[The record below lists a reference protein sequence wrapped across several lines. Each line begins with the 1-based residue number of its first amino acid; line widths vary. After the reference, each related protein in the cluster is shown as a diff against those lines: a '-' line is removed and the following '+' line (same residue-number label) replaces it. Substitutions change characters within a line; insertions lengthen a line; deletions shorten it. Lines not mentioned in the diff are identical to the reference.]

1 MLRRSN
7 VEVPRARELP
17 SARFLAARARISAR
31 PPNSVKHGIRTKLE
45 SRAESMTCP
54 DAFSPGPALAAF
66 DRQIGTGW
74 PKCQKMWSERSW
86 NLLCNE
92 RLIPKNF
99 ASNGIPTP
107 RVWYDRPAALRG
119 CPIDG
124 PYQGYV
130 VIGRPRRAAPTSVAR
145 EQRAMSRKENLV
157 EIAVMAPIPRPLTYR
172 VPPRL
177 EVRAGQRVFVP
188 LGRRRA
194 QGIVLEPV
202 VKMAAGVEAKDILE
216 IVDPEPLL
224 SPELLTLGLWIA
236 EYYVA
241 PPGEVFRTMLPL
253 LQETRRAERLEITA
267 LGRTRLEYLI
277 ERLCDAAT
285 AGTAMPRGTG
295 VPPVGDSS
303 PAREDAAPAGE
314 ESPPSIEGIASAGDA
329 GTADSLDRERQF
341 LEALAKRALAMHIA
355 RKQYGADVVERAQH
369 EGWAELHN
377 VEEKRARRTVLSVRL
392 SGPLPEHLPKLSKG
406 ARRILD
412 ALAAPATQPG
422 SQLRDHRPLLKSAK
436 GSITQLRQLEMAGL
450 VSIEDRSA
458 FGPPVTPDAEAE
470 DEFGT
475 PIDGSRFELT
485 AEQAA
490 AFGDLAER
498 LDARRFST
506 ALVYGVTGSGKT
518 ELYLRLISRALE
530 QSRAALM
537 LVPEIALTPA
547 VRALFISR
555 FGSEVAVLH
564 SALARGERHQA
575 WWRAAHGEARVVLGT
590 RSAIFAPVANLGLV
604 IVDEEHDASYKQD
617 ETPRYHGR
625 DVAVVRARLAG
636 ALCVLGSATPSLE
649 SYWNAERGKY
659 ALAKLAGR
667 VAGRPLATVEVV
679 DMRAEFRQ
687 TFSKIPVSR
696 RLQAEIETQLARR
709 EQTII
714 LLNRRGYSWYLLCRS
729 CGQSPECVN
738 CSISLTYHRAEHR
751 LICHYCGYSIPV
763 PSRCPACQSEFIYYV
778 GEGTEKIEDKFRE
791 LFPTARVERLDRDV
805 ARRPGH
811 FERVLGRF
819 RRGEIDILIGTQLVS
834 KGHDFPGV
842 TLVGVVSADQG
853 LRLPDFRAAE
863 RTFQLLT
870 QVAGRSGRGATP
882 GRVLVQTF
890 YPEHYAIRLA
900 ADQNYEGFFVKEMR
914 FRRMMRY
921 PPVTALARVVAQ
933 HSKLEKAVEAARHI
947 ERYFKRAVPGAG
959 EDDIEP
965 APSSEPAPRLGP
977 FRFAV
982 LGPGPAPLARIQGR
996 HRIQFLIK
1004 AASRTELNRLL
1015 GGLALHLEAERV
1027 PPPSVLIDM
1036 DPVSVM

>member
-1 MLRRSN
+1 M
-7 VEVPRARELP
+7 PH
-17 SARFLAARARISAR
+17 
-31 PPNSVKHGIRTKLE
+31 KK
-45 SRAESMTCP
+45 
-54 DAFSPGPALAAF
+54 D
-66 DRQIGTGW
+66 
-74 PKCQKMWSERSW
+74 
-86 NLLCNE
+86 
-92 RLIPKNF
+92 
-99 ASNGIPTP
+99 
-107 RVWYDRPAALRG
+107 
-119 CPIDG
+119 
-124 PYQGYV
+124 
-130 VIGRPRRAAPTSVAR
+130 
-145 EQRAMSRKENLV
+145 NLV
-157 EIAVMAPIPRPLTYR
+157 EVAVMAPIPRALTYR

-177 EVRAGQRVFVP
+177 ELRAGQRVFVP

-202 VKMAAGVEAKDILE
+202 ASMAAGVEARDVLDV
-216 IVDPEPLL
+216 VDPEPLL
-224 SPELLTLGLWIA
+224 APELLTLGLWIA

-241 PPGEVFRTMLPL
+241 PPGEVFRGMLPL
-253 LQETRRAERLEITA
+253 LQETRRAERLEITPA
-267 LGRTRLEYLI
+267 GRTRLEYLV
-277 ERLCDAAT
+277 ERLCDAALARAEASGSPGSAAIMA
-285 AGTAMPRGTG
+285 AGKSGA
-295 VPPVGDSS
+295 PPAEPGAGASDSNS
-303 PAREDAAPAGE
+303 
-314 ESPPSIEGIASAGDA
+314 DA
-329 GTADSLDRERQF
+329 GGAEGGQDARAPSPENALDRERQF
-341 LEALAKRALAMHIA
+341 LEALVKRPVSISIA
-355 RKQYGADVVERAQH
+355 RKHYGADVVERAQQ

-377 VEEKRARRTVLSVRL
+377 VEEKRARRTVLAVRL
-392 SGPLPEHLPKLSKG
+392 AGPLPEHLPRLSKG

-412 ALAAPATQPG
+412 ALAAPAARPEDAG
-422 SQLRDHRPLLKSAK
+422 AEVRDHRPLLKSAR
-436 GSITQLRQLEMAGL
+436 GSIANLRQLEIAGL

-458 FGPPVTPDAEAE
+458 FGPPVATGSEAE
-470 DEFGT
+470 DEFGV
-475 PIDGSRFELT
+475 PVDGSRFELT
-485 AEQAA
+485 VAQAA
-490 AFGDLAER
+490 AFADLSQR
-498 LDARRFST
+498 LDARKFST
-506 ALVYGVTGSGKT
+506 TLLYGVTGSGKT
-518 ELYLRLISRALE
+518 ELYLRLIARALE
-530 QSRAALM
+530 QNRTALM
-537 LVPEIALTPA
+537 LVPEISLTPA

-555 FGSEVAVLH
+555 FGKDVAVLH
-564 SALARGERHQA
+564 SGLARGERHQS
-575 WWRAAHGEARVVLGT
+575 WWRAARGEARVVLGT
-590 RSAIFAPVANLGLV
+590 RSAVFAPVANLGLV

-636 ALCVLGSATPSLE
+636 GLCVLGSATPSLE
-649 SYWNAERGKY
+649 SYGNVERGKY

-696 RLQAEIETQLARR
+696 RLQAEIEAQLARR

-751 LICHYCGYSIPV
+751 LVCHYCGYSIPV
-763 PSRCPACQSEFIYYV
+763 PSRCPSCQSEYIYYV

-811 FERVLGRF
+811 FEKVLGRF

-870 QVAGRSGRGATP
+870 QVAGRSGRGAIP

-900 ADQNYEGFFVKEMR
+900 AEQNYEGFFAKEMR
-914 FRRMMRY
+914 FRRMTRY
-921 PPVTALARVVAQ
+921 PPVTALARIVAQ
-933 HSKLEKAVEAARHI
+933 HPKLEKTVEAARHI
-947 ERYFKRAVPGAG
+947 ERYLQRAVEAAGDQGPGAG
-959 EDDIEP
+959 GQGSGEEADTGSARSGER
-965 APSSEPAPRLGP
+965 ASRLGP
-977 FRFAV
+977 FRFAI
-982 LGPGPAPLARIQGR
+982 LGPGPAPIARIQGR

-1015 GGLALHLEAERV
+1015 GGLALHLEAERI

>member
-1 MLRRSN
+1 M
-7 VEVPRARELP
+7 PR
-17 SARFLAARARISAR
+17 
-31 PPNSVKHGIRTKLE
+31 NK
-45 SRAESMTCP
+45 
-54 DAFSPGPALAAF
+54 D
-66 DRQIGTGW
+66 
-74 PKCQKMWSERSW
+74 
-86 NLLCNE
+86 
-92 RLIPKNF
+92 
-99 ASNGIPTP
+99 
-107 RVWYDRPAALRG
+107 
-119 CPIDG
+119 
-124 PYQGYV
+124 
-130 VIGRPRRAAPTSVAR
+130 
-145 EQRAMSRKENLV
+145 NLV
-157 EIAVMAPIPRPLTYR
+157 EVAVMAPIPRPLTYR

-202 VKMAAGVEAKDILE
+202 AKMAAGIEAKDVLDVI
-216 IVDPEPLL
+216 DPEPLL
-224 SPELLTLGLWIA
+224 SPELLALGLWIA

-241 PPGEVFRTMLPL
+241 PPGEVFRGMLPL
-253 LQETRRAERLEITA
+253 LQETRRAERLEVTQ
-267 LGRTRLEYLI
+267 LGRTRLEYLV
-277 ERLCDAAT
+277 ERLCDATLAR
-285 AGTAMPRGTG
+285 AEAPGTPA
-295 VPPVGDSS
+295 DESS
-303 PAREDAAPAGE
+303 
-314 ESPPSIEGIASAGDA
+314 
-329 GTADSLDRERQF
+329 ADSAEALDRERQF
-341 LEALAKRALAMHIA
+341 LEALVKGPLAIPVAQKH
-355 RKQYGADVVERAQH
+355 YGADVVERAQQ
-369 EGWAELHN
+369 ERWAELHN

-392 SGPLPEHLPKLSKG
+392 AGPLPEHLPKLSRG

-412 ALAAPATQPG
+412 ALAAPAAKPESPAG
-422 SQLRDHRPLLKSAK
+422 SDARDHRPLLKSAK
-436 GSITQLRQLEMAGL
+436 GSIANLRQLEIAGL

-458 FGPPVTPDAEAE
+458 FGPPAAPDADAE
-470 DEFGT
+470 SEFGA
-475 PIDGSRFELT
+475 PVDSSRFELT
-485 AEQAA
+485 AAQAT
-490 AFGDLAER
+490 AFSDLSAR
-498 LDARRFST
+498 LDARKFST
-506 ALVYGVTGSGKT
+506 TLLYGVTGSGKT
-518 ELYLRLISRALE
+518 ELYLRLITRALE
-530 QSRAALM
+530 QNRAALM
-537 LVPEIALTPA
+537 LVPEISLTPA

-555 FGSEVAVLH
+555 FGKDVAVLH
-564 SALARGERHQA
+564 SGLARGERHQA
-575 WWRAAHGEARVVLGT
+575 WWRAARGEARVVLGT
-590 RSAIFAPVANLGLV
+590 RSAVFAPVANLGLV

-687 TFSKIPVSR
+687 TFSKVPVSR
-696 RLQAEIETQLARR
+696 RLQAEIEAQLARR

-751 LICHYCGYSIPV
+751 LVCHYCGYSIPV
-763 PSRCPACQSEFIYYV
+763 PSRCPSCQSEFIYYV

-811 FERVLGRF
+811 FEKVLGRF

-870 QVAGRSGRGATP
+870 QVAGRSGRGVIP

-900 ADQNYEGFFVKEMR
+900 AEQNYEGFFAKEMR

-921 PPVTALARVVAQ
+921 PPVAALARIVAQ
-933 HSKLEKAVEAARHI
+933 HAKLEKAVQAARQI
-947 ERYFKRAVPGAG
+947 ERYFKRALPGEGDPESGTG
-959 EDDIEP
+959 EEAHTGSAPSGEP
-965 APSSEPAPRLGP
+965 ASRPGP

-1015 GGLALHLEAERV
+1015 SGLALHLEAEHV

>member
-1 MLRRSN
+1 
-7 VEVPRARELP
+7 
-17 SARFLAARARISAR
+17 
-31 PPNSVKHGIRTKLE
+31 
-45 SRAESMTCP
+45 MT
-54 DAFSPGPALAAF
+54 
-66 DRQIGTGW
+66 R
-74 PKCQKMWSERSW
+74 K
-86 NLLCNE
+86 
-92 RLIPKNF
+92 
-99 ASNGIPTP
+99 
-107 RVWYDRPAALRG
+107 
-119 CPIDG
+119 
-124 PYQGYV
+124 
-130 VIGRPRRAAPTSVAR
+130 
-145 EQRAMSRKENLV
+145 KENLV
-157 EIAVMAPIPRPLTYR
+157 EVAVMAPIPRPLTYR
-172 VPPRL
+172 VPKRL

-202 VKMAAGVEAKDILE
+202 ATIAAGIEAKDILE
-216 IVDPEPLL
+216 LIDPEPLL

-253 LQETRRAERLEITA
+253 LKETRRAERLEITGT
-267 LGRTRLEYLI
+267 GRVRLEYLI
-277 ERLCDAAT
+277 ERMCDVVLAR
-285 AGTAMPRGTG
+285 AGAPAPDEKRDTITSA
-295 VPPVGDSS
+295 DHS
-303 PAREDAAPAGE
+303 PADPKVDSPGGVAQGPTPAASTEAVPASEQAAPA
-314 ESPPSIEGIASAGDA
+314 
-329 GTADSLDRERQF
+329 ADLDRERQF
-341 LEALAKRALAMHIA
+341 LEALAKRPLALNAA
-355 RKQYGADVVERAQH
+355 SKLYGADVVERAQH
-369 EGWAELHN
+369 EGWAEMHN
-377 VEEKRARRTVLSVRL
+377 VEEKQARRKVLSVRL
-392 SGPLPEHLPKLSKG
+392 SGPLPEHLPKLSPV

-412 ALAAPATQPG
+412 ALAGPVAQSRQSGQSAG
-422 SQLRDHRPLLKSAK
+422 ELRDHRPLLKSAK
-436 GSITQLRQLEMAGL
+436 GSLAHLRQLETAGL
-450 VSIEDRSA
+450 VEIEDRSA
-458 FGPPVTPDAEAE
+458 FGSPARPASEPEFEAPP
-470 DEFGT
+470 
-475 PIDGSRFELT
+475 DGSRFELT
-485 AEQAA
+485 PAQAR
-490 AFGDLAER
+490 AFSDLAAR
-498 LDARRFST
+498 LDARKFST
-506 ALVYGVTGSGKT
+506 TLLYGVTGSGKT

-530 QSRAALM
+530 QNRAAVM

-547 VRALFISR
+547 VRALFTSR
-555 FGSEVAVLH
+555 FGREVAVLH
-564 SALARGERHQA
+564 SGLARGERHEA
-575 WWRAAHGEARVVLGT
+575 WWRAERGEARVALGT
-590 RSAIFAPVANLGLV
+590 RSAVFAPVANLGLV
-604 IVDEEHDASYKQD
+604 IVDEEHDSSYKQD

-636 ALCVLGSATPSLE
+636 ALCVLGSATPALE

-659 ALAKLAGR
+659 ALAKLEGR
-667 VAGRPLATVEVV
+667 VAGRPMAGVEVV

-687 TFSKIPVSR
+687 TFSKIPISR
-696 RLQAEIETQLARR
+696 RLQAEIEGQLERR

-714 LLNRRGYSWYLLCRS
+714 LHNRRGYSWFLLCRS
-729 CGQSPECVN
+729 CGKSPECVN
-738 CSISLTYHRAEHR
+738 CSIALTYHRQEHR

-763 PSRCPACQSEFIYYV
+763 PARCPACQSEFIYYV

-819 RRGEIDILIGTQLVS
+819 RRREVDILIGTQLVS

-870 QVAGRSGRGATP
+870 QVAGRSGRGSIP

-900 ADQNYEGFFVKEMR
+900 AEQNYEGFFAKEMR

-921 PPVTALARVVAQ
+921 PPVAALARIVAQ
-933 HSKLEKAVEAARHI
+933 HAKLERAVETAREI
-947 ERYFKRAVPGAG
+947 ERYLARTLPG
-959 EDDIEP
+959 
-965 APSSEPAPRLGP
+965 PRGQADGAADAESRDPGLQAAGP

-1004 AASRTELNRLL
+1004 AASRSELNRLL
-1015 GGLALHLEAERV
+1015 LGLALHLEAERI

>member
-1 MLRRSN
+1 M
-7 VEVPRARELP
+7 PR
-17 SARFLAARARISAR
+17 
-31 PPNSVKHGIRTKLE
+31 NK
-45 SRAESMTCP
+45 
-54 DAFSPGPALAAF
+54 D
-66 DRQIGTGW
+66 
-74 PKCQKMWSERSW
+74 
-86 NLLCNE
+86 
-92 RLIPKNF
+92 
-99 ASNGIPTP
+99 
-107 RVWYDRPAALRG
+107 
-119 CPIDG
+119 
-124 PYQGYV
+124 
-130 VIGRPRRAAPTSVAR
+130 
-145 EQRAMSRKENLV
+145 NLV
-157 EIAVMAPIPRPLTYR
+157 EVAVMAPIPRPLTYR

-194 QGIVLEPV
+194 QGIVLEPIA
-202 VKMAAGVEAKDILE
+202 KMAAGIEAKDVLDV
-216 IVDPEPLL
+216 VDPEPLL

-241 PPGEVFRTMLPL
+241 PPGEVFRGMLPL
-253 LQETRRAERLEITA
+253 LQETRRAERLEITQ
-267 LGRTRLEYLI
+267 LGRTRLEYLV
-277 ERLCDAAT
+277 ERLCDATLAR
-285 AGTAMPRGTG
+285 AEAPGTP
-295 VPPVGDSS
+295 GDES
-303 PAREDAAPAGE
+303 PADAAEA
-314 ESPPSIEGIASAGDA
+314 
-329 GTADSLDRERQF
+329 LDRERQF
-341 LEALAKRALAMHIA
+341 LEALVKRPLAIPVAQKH
-355 RKQYGADVVERAQH
+355 YGADVVERAQQ
-369 EGWAELHN
+369 ERWAELHN

-392 SGPLPEHLPKLSKG
+392 AGPLPEHLPKLSRG

-412 ALAAPATQPG
+412 ALAAPAAKPESPAG
-422 SQLRDHRPLLKSAK
+422 SDARDHRPLLKSAK
-436 GSITQLRQLEMAGL
+436 GSIANLRQLEMAGL
-450 VSIEDRSA
+450 VSIEDCSA
-458 FGPPVTPDAEAE
+458 FGPPAAPDADAE
-470 DEFGT
+470 SEFGA
-475 PIDGSRFELT
+475 PVDSSRFELT
-485 AEQAA
+485 AAQAA
-490 AFGDLAER
+490 AFNDLSAR
-498 LDARRFST
+498 LDARKFSST
-506 ALVYGVTGSGKT
+506 LLYGVTGSGKT
-518 ELYLRLISRALE
+518 ELYLRLITRALE
-530 QSRAALM
+530 QNRAALM
-537 LVPEIALTPA
+537 LVPEISLTPA

-555 FGSEVAVLH
+555 FGKDVAVLH
-564 SALARGERHQA
+564 SGLARGERHQA
-575 WWRAAHGEARVVLGT
+575 WWRAARGEARVVLGT
-590 RSAIFAPVANLGLV
+590 RSAVFAPVANLGLV

-687 TFSKIPVSR
+687 TFSKVPVSR
-696 RLQAEIETQLARR
+696 RLQTEIEAQLARR

-751 LICHYCGYSIPV
+751 LVCHYCGYSIPV
-763 PSRCPACQSEFIYYV
+763 PSRCPSCQSEFIYYV

-811 FERVLGRF
+811 FEKVLGRF

-870 QVAGRSGRGATP
+870 QVAGRSGRGTAP

-900 ADQNYEGFFVKEMR
+900 AEQNYEGFFAKEMR

-921 PPVTALARVVAQ
+921 PPVTALARIVAQ
-933 HSKLEKAVEAARHI
+933 HSKLEKAVEAARHV
-947 ERYFKRAVPGAG
+947 ERYVKRALQGDGDRGSGPGQEGDAG
-959 EDDIEP
+959 S
-965 APSSEPAPRLGP
+965 APSGGPASRLGP

-1015 GGLALHLEAERV
+1015 GGLALHLEAGRI

>member
-1 MLRRSN
+1 
-7 VEVPRARELP
+7 
-17 SARFLAARARISAR
+17 
-31 PPNSVKHGIRTKLE
+31 
-45 SRAESMTCP
+45 
-54 DAFSPGPALAAF
+54 
-66 DRQIGTGW
+66 
-74 PKCQKMWSERSW
+74 
-86 NLLCNE
+86 
-92 RLIPKNF
+92 
-99 ASNGIPTP
+99 
-107 RVWYDRPAALRG
+107 
-119 CPIDG
+119 
-124 PYQGYV
+124 
-130 VIGRPRRAAPTSVAR
+130 
-145 EQRAMSRKENLV
+145 MSRKENLV

-194 QGIVLEPV
+194 QGIVLEPAGT
-202 VKMAAGVEAKDILE
+202 MAAGIEAKDVLE
-216 IVDPEPLL
+216 VIDAEPLL

-253 LQETRRAERLEITA
+253 LKETRRAERLELTA
-267 LGRTRLEYLI
+267 LGQTRLEYLV
-277 ERLCDAAT
+277 ERLCDAAMT
-285 AGTAMPRGTG
+285 HA
-295 VPPVGDSS
+295 
-303 PAREDAAPAGE
+303 EAPG
-314 ESPPSIEGIASAGDA
+314 SAGILPAERPADA
-329 GTADSLDRERQF
+329 CDSADPGGTQGGQDARAPGDGPQGTLERERLF
-341 LEALAKRALAMHIA
+341 LEALVKHALAIHVA
-355 RKQYGADVVERAQH
+355 RKQYGADVVERAQQ

-392 SGPLPEHLPKLSKG
+392 SGPLPEQLPKLSKG

-412 ALAAPATQPG
+412 ALAGPASHAGAEP
-422 SQLRDHRPLLKSAK
+422 LDHRPLLKSAK
-436 GSITQLRQLEMAGL
+436 GTIPQLRQLEMAGL

-458 FGPPVTPDAEAE
+458 FGPPVAPGAEA
-470 DEFGT
+470 DSAFGS
-475 PIDGSRFELT
+475 PVDGSRFELT
-485 AEQAA
+485 PEQAA
-490 AFGDLAER
+490 AFSDLTER
-498 LDARRFST
+498 LDARKFST
-506 ALVYGVTGSGKT
+506 TLIHGVTGSGKT

-530 QSRAALM
+530 QNRAALM

-547 VRALFISR
+547 VRSLFISR
-555 FGSEVAVLH
+555 FASEVAVLH

-575 WWRAAHGEARVVLGT
+575 WWRAARGEARVVLGT
-590 RSAIFAPVANLGLV
+590 RSAVFAPVPNLGLV

-659 ALAKLAGR
+659 ALARLRER
-667 VAGRPLATVEVV
+667 VAGRPLAAVEVV

-687 TFSKIPVSR
+687 TFSKVPVSR
-696 RLQAEIETQLARR
+696 RLQTEIETQLARR

-729 CGQSPECVN
+729 CGESPECVN

-791 LFPTARVERLDRDV
+791 LFPAARVERLDRDV
-805 ARRPGH
+805 ARRAGH

-870 QVAGRSGRGATP
+870 QVAGRSGRGTLP

-900 ADQNYEGFFVKEMR
+900 AEQNYEGFFAKEMR

-921 PPVTALARVVAQ
+921 PPVAALARIVAQ
-933 HSKLEKAVEAARHI
+933 NSKLEKVVEAARQI
-947 ERYFKRAVPGAG
+947 ERYLQRALDQESGASQGTGIRGQGSAG
-959 EDDIEP
+959 EDSTGS
-965 APSSEPAPRLGP
+965 APSGGQNSRLGP
-977 FRFAV
+977 FRFAL

-1015 GGLALHLEAERV
+1015 GGLALHLEAERL

>member
-1 MLRRSN
+1 
-7 VEVPRARELP
+7 
-17 SARFLAARARISAR
+17 
-31 PPNSVKHGIRTKLE
+31 
-45 SRAESMTCP
+45 
-54 DAFSPGPALAAF
+54 
-66 DRQIGTGW
+66 
-74 PKCQKMWSERSW
+74 
-86 NLLCNE
+86 
-92 RLIPKNF
+92 
-99 ASNGIPTP
+99 
-107 RVWYDRPAALRG
+107 
-119 CPIDG
+119 
-124 PYQGYV
+124 
-130 VIGRPRRAAPTSVAR
+130 
-145 EQRAMSRKENLV
+145 MSRKENLV

-172 VPPRL
+172 VPSRL
-177 EVRAGQRVFVP
+177 DVRAGQRVFVP

-194 QGIVLEPV
+194 QGIVLEPAGNI
-202 VKMAAGVEAKDILE
+202 AAGIEPKDLLE
-216 IVDPEPLL
+216 LIDPEPLL
-224 SPELLTLGLWIA
+224 SPELLALGLWIA

-253 LQETRRAERLEITA
+253 LQETRRAERLEITP
-267 LGRTRLEYLI
+267 LGRTRLEYLV
-277 ERLCDAAT
+277 ERQCDAALAR
-285 AGTAMPRGTG
+285 AGSGSVSSLLPTDR
-295 VPPVGDSS
+295 PV
-303 PAREDAAPAGE
+303 AACDQ
-314 ESPPSIEGIASAGDA
+314 AGDA
-329 GTADSLDRERQF
+329 SKAEGGRDARTPPRPGPEDALDGERSF
-341 LEALAKRALAMHIA
+341 LEALVKQALATHLA
-355 RKQYGADVVERAQH
+355 RKQYGAHLVERAQQ
-369 EGWAELHN
+369 EGWAELHD

-412 ALAAPATQPG
+412 ALASSGGQSET
-422 SQLRDHRPLLKSAK
+422 RDHRPLLKSAK
-436 GSITQLRQLEMAGL
+436 GSITNLRQLELAGL

-458 FGPPVTPDAEAE
+458 FGPPVAPDSETE
-470 DEFGT
+470 GEFGVAA
-475 PIDGSRFELT
+475 DRSRFELT
-485 AEQAA
+485 PEQAG
-490 AFGDLAER
+490 AFSDLAER
-498 LDARRFST
+498 LDARKFST
-506 ALVYGVTGSGKT
+506 TLVHGVTGSGKT
-518 ELYLRLISRALE
+518 ELYLRLISRALK
-530 QSRAALM
+530 QNRAALM

-547 VRALFISR
+547 VRSLFISR
-555 FGSEVAVLH
+555 FRSEVAVLH

-575 WWRAAHGEARVVLGT
+575 WWRAARGEARVVLGT
-590 RSAIFAPVANLGLV
+590 RSAVFAPVPNLGLV

-636 ALCVLGSATPSLE
+636 ALCILGSATPSLE

-659 ALAKLAGR
+659 ALTRLRER
-667 VAGRPLATVEVV
+667 VAGRPLAAVEVV

-696 RLQAEIETQLARR
+696 RLQAEIETQLVRR

-763 PSRCPACQSEFIYYV
+763 PSRCPACQSEFVYYV

-805 ARRPGH
+805 ARRAGH

-870 QVAGRSGRGATP
+870 QVAGRSGRGTAP

-900 ADQNYEGFFVKEMR
+900 ADQNYEGFFAKEMR

-921 PPVTALARVVAQ
+921 PPVAALARIVAQ

-947 ERYFKRAVPGAG
+947 ERYLKRALDQGSEIRGQGPRFRGQGSGAR
-959 EDDIEP
+959 EEADTESTASDDRQT
-965 APSSEPAPRLGP
+965 SRLGP

-996 HRIQFLIK
+996 HRIQFLVK

>member
-1 MLRRSN
+1 
-7 VEVPRARELP
+7 
-17 SARFLAARARISAR
+17 
-31 PPNSVKHGIRTKLE
+31 
-45 SRAESMTCP
+45 
-54 DAFSPGPALAAF
+54 
-66 DRQIGTGW
+66 
-74 PKCQKMWSERSW
+74 
-86 NLLCNE
+86 
-92 RLIPKNF
+92 
-99 ASNGIPTP
+99 
-107 RVWYDRPAALRG
+107 
-119 CPIDG
+119 
-124 PYQGYV
+124 
-130 VIGRPRRAAPTSVAR
+130 
-145 EQRAMSRKENLV
+145 
-157 EIAVMAPIPRPLTYR
+157 MAPIPRPLTYR

-188 LGRRRA
+188 LGTRRA

-202 VKMAAGVEAKDILE
+202 GTIAAGVEVKDVIDV
-216 IVDPEPLL
+216 IDPEPLL

-253 LQETRRAERLEITA
+253 LKETRRAERLEITA
-267 LGRTRLEYLI
+267 AGRTRLDYLV
-277 ERLCDAAT
+277 ERLCDEAMSTAAGSD
-285 AGTAMPRGTG
+285 APQ
-295 VPPVGDSS
+295 
-303 PAREDAAPAGE
+303 PANVDAIDAADDQPAG
-314 ESPPSIEGIASAGDA
+314 
-329 GTADSLDRERQF
+329 ADSKPADANERERLF
-341 LEALAKRALAMHIA
+341 FEALLKRPLSIPVA
-355 RKQYGADVVERAQH
+355 RKQYGADVVERAHQ
-369 EGWAELHN
+369 EQWVELHN
-377 VEEKRARRTVLSVRL
+377 VEEKRARRTVLAVRL
-392 SGPLPEHLPKLSKG
+392 AGPVPEHLPKLSKG

-412 ALAAPATQPG
+412 ALAGPATKGGEP
-422 SQLRDHRPLLKSAK
+422 SDHRALLKSAK
-436 GSITQLRQLEMAGL
+436 GTIPQLRQLEMAGL

-458 FGPPVTPDAEAE
+458 FGSPATTETEAE
-470 DEFGT
+470 DEFGA

-490 AFGDLAER
+490 AFRDLTER
-498 LDARRFST
+498 LDARKFST
-506 ALVYGVTGSGKT
+506 TLLYGVTGSGKT
-518 ELYLRLISRALE
+518 ELYLRLIARALE
-530 QSRAALM
+530 QNRAALM

-555 FGSEVAVLH
+555 FGREVAVLH

-575 WWRAAHGEARVVLGT
+575 WWRAANSEARVVLGT
-590 RSAIFAPVANLGLV
+590 RSAVFAPVPNLGLV

-649 SYWNAERGKY
+649 SYSNAERGKY
-659 ALAKLAGR
+659 ALARLAQR

-687 TFSKIPVSR
+687 TFSKIPISR
-696 RLQAEIETQLARR
+696 RLQSEIETQLARR

-714 LLNRRGYSWYLLCRS
+714 LHNRRGYSWYLLCRS

-805 ARRPGH
+805 ARRAGH

-870 QVAGRSGRGATP
+870 QVAGRSGRGTTP

-900 ADQNYEGFFVKEMR
+900 ADQNYEGFFAKEMR

-921 PPVTALARVVAQ
+921 PPVTALARIVAQ
-933 HSKLEKAVEAARHI
+933 HNKLEKAVEAARGV
-947 ERYFKRAVPGAG
+947 ERYLKRAVPGEEDQESGVRRQGSGAG
-959 EDDIEP
+959 
-965 APSSEPAPRLGP
+965 GP

-1015 GGLALHLEAERV
+1015 GGLALHLEAERI

>member
-1 MLRRSN
+1 M
-7 VEVPRARELP
+7 PR
-17 SARFLAARARISAR
+17 
-31 PPNSVKHGIRTKLE
+31 K
-45 SRAESMTCP
+45 
-54 DAFSPGPALAAF
+54 
-66 DRQIGTGW
+66 
-74 PKCQKMWSERSW
+74 
-86 NLLCNE
+86 
-92 RLIPKNF
+92 
-99 ASNGIPTP
+99 
-107 RVWYDRPAALRG
+107 
-119 CPIDG
+119 
-124 PYQGYV
+124 
-130 VIGRPRRAAPTSVAR
+130 
-145 EQRAMSRKENLV
+145 KENLV
-157 EIAVMAPIPRPLTYR
+157 EVAVMAPIPRRLTYR

-202 VKMAAGVEAKDILE
+202 AKMAAGIEAKDVLDV
-216 IVDPEPLL
+216 VDPEPLL

-253 LQETRRAERLEITA
+253 LQETRRAERLEITPV
-267 LGRTRLEYLI
+267 GRTRLEYLV
-277 ERLCDAAT
+277 ERLCDAAM
-285 AGTAMPRGTG
+285 ARTAMPDGLSPRPTAAAG
-295 VPPVGDSS
+295 VGDTAQAKEE
-303 PAREDAAPAGE
+303 PAPDALE
-314 ESPPSIEGIASAGDA
+314 
-329 GTADSLDRERQF
+329 RERRF
-341 LEALAKRALAMHIA
+341 LEALARRPLAIPLV
-355 RKQYGADVVERAQH
+355 RKHYGVDVVERAQQ
-369 EGWAELHN
+369 EGWAEIHN
-377 VEEKRARRTVLSVRL
+377 VEEKRARRTVLAVRL
-392 SGPLPEHLPKLSKG
+392 AGPLPEHLPKLSKG

-412 ALAAPATQPG
+412 ALAGPVAKPEGPADG
-422 SQLRDHRPLLKSAK
+422 EVGDHRPLLKSAK
-436 GSITQLRQLEMAGL
+436 GSIANLRQLEMAGL

-458 FGPPVTPDAEAE
+458 FGPPVAPGAEAE
-470 DEFGT
+470 DEFGA
-475 PIDGSRFELT
+475 PVDGSRFELT
-485 AEQAA
+485 AAQAA
-490 AFGDLAER
+490 AFSDLSER
-498 LDARRFST
+498 LDARKFST
-506 ALVYGVTGSGKT
+506 TLLYGVTGSGKT
-518 ELYLRLISRALE
+518 ELYLRLIARALE
-530 QSRAALM
+530 QNRTALM
-537 LVPEIALTPA
+537 LVPEISLTPA

-555 FGSEVAVLH
+555 FGKDVAVLH
-564 SALARGERHQA
+564 SGLARGERHQA
-575 WWRAAHGEARVVLGT
+575 WWRAARGEARVVLGT
-590 RSAIFAPVANLGLV
+590 RSAVFAPVANLGLV

-625 DVAVVRARLAG
+625 DVAVVRARLAA

-659 ALAKLAGR
+659 ALARLAGR

-751 LICHYCGYSIPV
+751 LVCHYCGYSIPV
-763 PSRCPACQSEFIYYV
+763 PSRCPACQSEYLYYV

-811 FERVLGRF
+811 FEKVLGRF

-870 QVAGRSGRGATP
+870 QVAGRSGRGIIP

-900 ADQNYEGFFVKEMR
+900 AEQNYEGFFAKEMR

-921 PPVTALARVVAQ
+921 PPVAALARIVAQ
-933 HSKLEKAVEAARHI
+933 HTKLEKAVEAARHI
-947 ERYFKRAVPGAG
+947 ERYLKRSLPGPEDEAHGSG
-959 EDDIEP
+959 EEDRSTSMPSP
-965 APSSEPAPRLGP
+965 ASGPAP

-982 LGPGPAPLARIQGR
+982 LGPGPAPLARLQGR
-996 HRIQFLIK
+996 HRILFLVK

-1015 GGLALHLEAERV
+1015 GGLALHLEAERI

>member
-1 MLRRSN
+1 LI
-7 VEVPRARELP
+7 EV
-17 SARFLAARARISAR
+17 
-31 PPNSVKHGIRTKLE
+31 
-45 SRAESMTCP
+45 
-54 DAFSPGPALAAF
+54 
-66 DRQIGTGW
+66 
-74 PKCQKMWSERSW
+74 
-86 NLLCNE
+86 
-92 RLIPKNF
+92 
-99 ASNGIPTP
+99 
-107 RVWYDRPAALRG
+107 
-119 CPIDG
+119 
-124 PYQGYV
+124 
-130 VIGRPRRAAPTSVAR
+130 
-145 EQRAMSRKENLV
+145 
-157 EIAVMAPIPRPLTYR
+157 AVMAPIPRPLTYR
-172 VPPRL
+172 VPPRF

-202 VKMAAGVEAKDILE
+202 AKMAAGIEAKDILE
-216 IVDPEPLL
+216 LIDPEPLL
-224 SPELLTLGLWIA
+224 PPELLTLGLWIA

-241 PPGEVFRTMLPL
+241 PPGEVFRGMLPL

-267 LGRTRLEYLI
+267 LGRTRLEYLV
-277 ERLCDAAT
+277 ERLCDAAMARAEAPGS
-285 AGTAMPRGTG
+285 AGILPATTPASGHPSSRRRGEPSSLLGSGGGKG
-295 VPPVGDSS
+295 VVEPESAADSPPEGKAAT
-303 PAREDAAPAGE
+303 PAAP
-314 ESPPSIEGIASAGDA
+314 DA
-329 GTADSLDRERQF
+329 GPQDALDRERQF
-341 LEALAKRALAMHIA
+341 LEALGKRPLAIPIA
-355 RKQYGADVVERAQH
+355 QKHYGADVVERAQQ

-377 VEEKRARRTVLSVRL
+377 VEEKRARRTVLAVRL
-392 SGPLPEHLPKLSKG
+392 AGPLPEHLPKLSRG

-412 ALAAPATQPG
+412 ALAAPTVKPEGAGGELQ
-422 SQLRDHRPLLKSAK
+422 DHRPLLKSAK
-436 GSITQLRQLEMAGL
+436 GSIANLRQLEMAGL

-458 FGPPVTPDAEAE
+458 FGPPAAPDAEG
-470 DEFGT
+470 DDGFGA
-475 PIDGSRFELT
+475 PVDGSRFELT
-485 AEQAA
+485 AAQAA
-490 AFGDLAER
+490 AFSDLSTR
-498 LDARRFST
+498 LDARKFST
-506 ALVYGVTGSGKT
+506 TLLYGVTGSGKT
-518 ELYLRLISRALE
+518 ELYLRLIARALE
-530 QSRAALM
+530 QNRTALM
-537 LVPEIALTPA
+537 LVPEISLTPA

-555 FGSEVAVLH
+555 FGSDVAVLH
-564 SALARGERHQA
+564 SGLARGERHQA
-575 WWRAAHGEARVVLGT
+575 WWRAARGEARVVLGT
-590 RSAIFAPVANLGLV
+590 RSAVFAPLVNLGLV
-604 IVDEEHDASYKQD
+604 VVDEEHDASYKQD

-625 DVAVVRARLAG
+625 DVAVVRARVAG

-687 TFSKIPVSR
+687 TFSKVPVSR
-696 RLQAEIETQLARR
+696 RLQAEIEAQLARG

-751 LICHYCGYSIPV
+751 LVCHYCGYSVPV
-763 PSRCPACQSEFIYYV
+763 PSRCPSCQSEYIYYV

-811 FERVLGRF
+811 FEKVLGRF

-870 QVAGRSGRGATP
+870 QVAGRSGRGTVP

-900 ADQNYEGFFVKEMR
+900 AGQNYEGFFAKEMR

-921 PPVTALARVVAQ
+921 PPVAALARIVAQ
-933 HSKLEKAVEAARHI
+933 HAKLERAVEAARHI
-947 ERYFKRAVPGAG
+947 ERYFKRALPGDGDQESGAG
-959 EDDIEP
+959 EEADTGSAAAGDHG
-965 APSSEPAPRLGP
+965 PSRLGP

-1015 GGLALHLEAERV
+1015 SGLALHLEAERV

>member
-1 MLRRSN
+1 MPLWLATG
-7 VEVPRARELP
+7 RA
-17 SARFLAARARISAR
+17 AATQRCA
-31 PPNSVKHGIRTKLE
+31 SVTIKRQRL
-45 SRAESMTCP
+45 
-54 DAFSPGPALAAF
+54 DAGPAL
-66 DRQIGTGW
+66 
-74 PKCQKMWSERSW
+74 M
-86 NLLCNE
+86 
-92 RLIPKNF
+92 
-99 ASNGIPTP
+99 P
-107 RVWYDRPAALRG
+107 RK
-119 CPIDG
+119 
-124 PYQGYV
+124 
-130 VIGRPRRAAPTSVAR
+130 
-145 EQRAMSRKENLV
+145 KENLV
-157 EIAVMAPIPRPLTYR
+157 EVAVMAPVPRPLTYR

-188 LGRRRA
+188 LGKRRA

-202 VKMAAGVEAKDILE
+202 ARMAAGIEAKDILE
-216 IVDPEPLL
+216 LIDPEPLL

-253 LQETRRAERLEITA
+253 MKETRRAERLEITEA
-267 LGRTRLEYLI
+267 GRVRLDYLV
-277 ERLCDAAT
+277 ERLCDAALT
-285 AGTAMPRGTG
+285 RADA
-295 VPPVGDSS
+295 PVIS
-303 PAREDAAPAGE
+303 AGE
-314 ESPPSIEGIASAGDA
+314 SVDGRDA
-329 GTADSLDRERQF
+329 IGRERRF
-341 LEALAKRALAMHIA
+341 LEAVARRPLAIHVASKL
-355 RKQYGADVVERAQH
+355 YGMDVIERAQQ
-369 EGWAELHN
+369 ERWAELHN
-377 VEEKRARRTVLSVRL
+377 VEERQARRTVLSVRL
-392 SGPLPEHLPKLSKG
+392 AGPLPDHLPKLTRV

-412 ALAAPATQPG
+412 ALANSSTGTG
-422 SQLRDHRPLLKSAK
+422 SGELSDHRPLLKSAK
-436 GSITQLRQLEMAGL
+436 GSIAHLRQLELAGL
-450 VSIEDRSA
+450 VKIEDRSA
-458 FGPPVTPDAEAE
+458 FGPPAASEPEN
-470 DEFGT
+470 EFG
-475 PIDGSRFELT
+475 PPGDSACFELT
-485 AEQAA
+485 SEQTA
-490 AFGDLAER
+490 AFSDLSER
-498 LDARRFST
+498 LDAHIFST
-506 ALVYGVTGSGKT
+506 TLLHGVTGSGKT
-518 ELYLRLISRALE
+518 ELYLRLIARALHHN
-530 QSRAALM
+530 RAALM

-547 VRALFISR
+547 VRSLFISR
-555 FGSEVAVLH
+555 FGREVAVLH

-575 WWRAAHGEARVVLGT
+575 WWRAAHGEARVILGT
-590 RSAIFAPVANLGLV
+590 RSAVFAPVSNLGLV

-625 DVAVVRARLAG
+625 DVAVVRARVAG

-659 ALAKLAGR
+659 AFARLTGR
-667 VAGRPLATVEVV
+667 VAGRALATVEVV

-687 TFSKIPVSR
+687 TFSKVPLSR

-738 CSISLTYHRAEHR
+738 CSISLTYHRQERR
-751 LICHYCGYSIPV
+751 LICHYCGYSIAV
-763 PSRCPACQSEFIYYV
+763 PTRCPSCQSEFIYYV

-819 RRGEIDILIGTQLVS
+819 RRGEIDILIGTQLVA

-870 QVAGRSGRGATP
+870 QVAGRSGRGTIP

-900 ADQNYEGFFVKEMR
+900 AEQNYQGFFSKEIR

-921 PPVTALARVVAQ
+921 PPVAALARVVAQ
-933 HSKLEKAVEAARHI
+933 HSKLEKAVEAARHV
-947 ERYFKRAVPGAG
+947 ERYFKRAAQEPDEGQGGVAEGA
-959 EDDIEP
+959 DNDSREP
-965 APSSEPAPRLGP
+965 ASGVRP
-977 FRFAV
+977 FRLAV
-982 LGPGPAPLARIQGR
+982 LGPGPAPVARIQGR

-1004 AASRTELNRLL
+1004 AASRSELNRLL
-1015 GGLALHLEAERV
+1015 LGLAQHLEAERI

>member
-1 MLRRSN
+1 
-7 VEVPRARELP
+7 
-17 SARFLAARARISAR
+17 
-31 PPNSVKHGIRTKLE
+31 
-45 SRAESMTCP
+45 
-54 DAFSPGPALAAF
+54 
-66 DRQIGTGW
+66 
-74 PKCQKMWSERSW
+74 
-86 NLLCNE
+86 
-92 RLIPKNF
+92 
-99 ASNGIPTP
+99 
-107 RVWYDRPAALRG
+107 
-119 CPIDG
+119 
-124 PYQGYV
+124 
-130 VIGRPRRAAPTSVAR
+130 
-145 EQRAMSRKENLV
+145 MSRKEDLV

-202 VKMAAGVEAKDILE
+202 AKMAAGVEAKDVVE
-216 IVDPEPLL
+216 VVDAEPLL

-241 PPGEVFRTMLPL
+241 PPGEVFRAMLPL
-253 LQETRRAERLEITA
+253 LKETRRAERLEITT
-267 LGRTRLEYLI
+267 LGRTRLEYLV
-277 ERLCDAAT
+277 ERLCDAAMAKADELGS
-285 AGTAMPRGTG
+285 AGTLPAA
-295 VPPVGDSS
+295 DS
-303 PAREDAAPAGE
+303 R
-314 ESPPSIEGIASAGDA
+314 SAGIPGEHSVDA
-329 GTADSLDRERQF
+329 SVSAGSTGGAQGGQDARAPSHGAQDPLDRERQF
-341 LEALAKRALAMHIA
+341 LEALAKHSLAIHIA
-355 RKQYGADVVERAQH
+355 RKQYGPEVVERAQQ

-412 ALAAPATQPG
+412 ALATPASPADAEPV
-422 SQLRDHRPLLKSAK
+422 DHRPLLKSAK
-436 GSITQLRQLEMAGL
+436 GTIPQLRQLEMAGL
-450 VSIEDRSA
+450 VSVEDRSA
-458 FGPPVTPDAEAE
+458 FGPPVAPDAEAE
-470 DEFGT
+470 GEFGV
-475 PIDGSRFELT
+475 PIDSSRFELT
-485 AEQAA
+485 PEQAA
-490 AFGDLAER
+490 AFSDLTER
-498 LDARRFST
+498 LDARTFST
-506 ALVYGVTGSGKT
+506 SLVHGVTGSGKT

-530 QSRAALM
+530 QNRAALM

-547 VRALFISR
+547 VRSLFVSR
-555 FGSEVAVLH
+555 FGREVAVLH

-575 WWRAAHGEARVVLGT
+575 WWRAARGEARVVLGT
-590 RSAIFAPVANLGLV
+590 RSAVFAPVPNLGLV

-659 ALAKLAGR
+659 ALARLRER

-687 TFSKIPVSR
+687 TFSKVPVSR
-696 RLQAEIETQLARR
+696 RLQTEIETQLARR

-805 ARRPGH
+805 ARRAGH

-870 QVAGRSGRGATP
+870 QVAGRSGRGTTP

-900 ADQNYEGFFVKEMR
+900 AGQNYEGFFAKEMR

-921 PPVTALARVVAQ
+921 PPVSALARIVAQ
-933 HSKLEKAVEAARHI
+933 NSKLEKAVEAARQV
-947 ERYFKRAVPGAG
+947 EGYLKRALPGDRDQGSGA
-959 EDDIEP
+959 EEEA
-965 APSSEPAPRLGP
+965 APGSAPPSEPVSRLGP

-1015 GGLALHLEAERV
+1015 GGLALHLEAERI